1 MFAGPNGS
9 GKSTLKRYLSKRLMG
24 VYLNADEL
32 ESSIRSSGRLC
43 LADYGVSESARGL
56 HEFMLGSPWL
66 REEGMSDAIG
76 RFAVDGNTLDF
87 NSVDPNS
94 YHASVII
101 DFLRRRLLDAET
113 TFTVETVMSHPSKVA
128 WLEEAQSRN
137 WRTYLYYIATDDP
150 EICVARVRHRVA
162 VGGHDVPEGKI
173 AERYRRSLDQLY
185 SAIRH
190 TNRAFIFD
198 NSATTVAQQKWIAE
212 VTDGRHLELKVTEV
226 PAWFQEAVLD
236 RVNGSS

>member
-24 VYLNADEL
+24 VYLNPDEL
-32 ESSIRSSGRLC
+32 EASIRNSGRLC
-43 LADYGVSESARGL
+43 LADYGISESARGL
-56 HEFMLGSPWL
+56 YEFMLGSSWL
-66 REEGMSDAIG
+66 CEEGLSEAMG
-76 RFAVDGNTLDF
+76 GFTVDGSTLDF
-87 NSVDPNS
+87 NSVEPNS

-101 DFLRRRLLDAET
+101 DFIRRCLLDSGT
-113 TFTVETVMSHPSKVA
+113 TFTVETVMSHPSKVR
-128 WLEEAQSRN
+128 WLEEAQQRN

-162 VGGHDVPEGKI
+162 SGGHDVPDNKI
-173 AERYRRSLDQLY
+173 AERYHRSLGQLY

-198 NSATTVAQQKWIAE
+198 NSATTVEQQKWIAE
-212 VTDGRHLELKVTEV
+212 VTEGRHLELKVTEV

-236 RVNGSS
+236 RVSRS

>member
-32 ESSIRSSGRLC
+32 ESSIRSTGRLC
-43 LADYGVSESARGL
+43 LVDYGVEESAQGL
-56 HEFMLGSPWL
+56 YDFMMGSAWL
-66 REEGMSDAIG
+66 REKGMSDAIG
-76 RFAVDGNTLDF
+76 RFIVDGNTLDF

-101 DFLRRRLLDAET
+101 DFIRRCLLDAGT

-128 WLEEAQSRN
+128 WLEQAQKRS

-150 EICVARVRHRVA
+150 KICLARVRHRVA
-162 VGGHDVPEGKI
+162 VGGHDVPKDKVS
-173 AERYRRSLDQLY
+173 ERYHRSLSQLY
-185 SAIRH
+185 AAIRH

-198 NSATTVAQQKWIAE
+198 NSATTVEQQKWIAE
-212 VTDGRHLELKVTEV
+212 VTDGRQLELKVTEV

-236 RVNGSS
+236 QVGSS